1 MTKLTKLLTK
11 PRLFFSDALVKRTNS
26 LIVNG
31 HKAMKQEN
39 GNAQH
44 LLAVNNGTVRVNLV
58 IIDNI
63 DNLNKNKSNVLKYQ
77 CRTLEKYT
85 YFDRVSYISDSI
97 KSSNANYA
105 VYKSY
110 NDFYEK
116 VISRSSLRL
125 EYFVFVG
132 LNFFFL
138 REAGFDYFVN
148 EEMSGIT
155 YIKKQISKNNTLQD
169 LFSSIYGSF
178 EYKFNPVEN
187 YCCVNNLIL
196 NQYHQVLFKIND
208 LDSYFFKFL
217 PVVNAVNCYGR
228 NCSETKIQFANL
240 NGGHHEKLT
249 WLQTVHGS
257 GRCPLAITFNK
268 MRKEV
273 DDEYSTFLDSIVP
286 HTSKLENE
294 IIISIP
300 KNKLNLE

>member
-11 PRLFFSDALVKRTNS
+11 PRLFFSDALVKRTSS

-31 HKAMKQEN
+31 HKNMKQEN
-39 GNAQH
+39 GNTQH
-44 LLAVNNGTVRVNLV
+44 LLAVKNGAVRVNLV

-85 YFDRVSYISDSI
+85 FFDRVSYISDSI
-97 KSSNANYA
+97 ESSNANYA
-105 VYKSY
+105 VFRSY
-110 NDFYEK
+110 NDYYEK

-138 REAGFDYFVN
+138 RDAGFDYFVN
-148 EEMSGIT
+148 EEMSAIT
-155 YIKKQISKNNTLQD
+155 YIKKQISENSTLQD

-196 NQYHQVLFKIND
+196 NQYNQMSFKLN
-208 LDSYFFKFL
+208 LDSYLFKFL
-217 PVVNAVNCYGR
+217 PVINAASCYGR

-240 NGGHHEKLT
+240 SGGYHDKLT
-249 WLQTVHGS
+249 WVQTVHGS

-268 MRKEV
+268 LKSQV
-273 DDEYSTFLDSIVP
+273 DEGYLTFLDFIVP
-286 HTSKLENE
+286 HDSKLENE
-294 IIISIP
+294 IIINIP
-300 KNKLNLE
+300 SNELNLG